1 MATILPKLKDSLK
14 NSFNICNNYCID
26 NYQFDFMGEF
36 LLTNSKY
43 FLSKDKVIYAY
54 ENNEYI
60 FAKEVENLSKEY
72 LNQNIFPFISYAL
85 DNIVKT
91 NQNHM
96 SSIVTLFLSS
106 NSIDPDLKNHIKK
119 YRRRKSYKLGL
130 RGYASTRLILFD
142 NTKQELLYNSES
154 KDVINFYKEVLK

>member
-1 MATILPKLKDSLK
+1 
-14 NSFNICNNYCID
+14 
-26 NYQFDFMGEF
+26 MGEF

-72 LNQNIFPFISYAL
+72 LNENILPFASYAL
-85 DNIVKT
+85 DNIVRT

-96 SSIVTLFLSS
+96 SSVITLFLSS
-106 NSIDPDLKNHIKK
+106 NSIDSDLKNYIKK
-119 YRRRKSYKLGL
+119 YKKRKSYKFGI

-142 NTKQELLYNSES
+142 STKKELLYNLES
-154 KDVINFYKEVLK
+154 KDIINFYKEVLK